1 MSKAKQFQVIAKE
14 SIGGRITQGN
24 IYDVYNVSFT
34 KLNPEGLFL
43 IYANND
49 SFHRVSSSYF
59 KPINRQE
66 R

>member
-14 SIGGRITQGN
+14 NINGRITQGT

-43 IYANND
+43 IYTNNN
-49 SFHRVSSSYF
+49 SFQRVSSSSF
-59 KPINRQE
+59 KPIDK
-66 R
+66 